1 MEQDAAVAEG
11 GPLDGHVLGIAG
23 ADHFEV
29 TMLDDTHHRYER
41 TVRRRTG
48 TVIYKHT
55 GRDS

>member
-1 MEQDAAVAEG
+1 MEQDVAVAEG
-11 GPLDGHVLGIAG
+11 GPLDGQVLGTAG

-41 TVRRRTG
+41 TARRRPG
-48 TVIYKHT
+48 TVIYKHA

>member
-1 MEQDAAVAEG
+1 
-11 GPLDGHVLGIAG
+11 VLGIAG

-41 TVRRRTG
+41 TVRRRSG